1 MAFKDDMNL
10 LGKYLQD
17 NQDNQD
23 NPSFNGSDG
32 ADGSD
37 ATALAS
43 GNTPVA
49 AQNQVGGTGSVSVS
63 PSTGT
68 HAGNPVAGK
77 PVGSAGTAGTGGVG
91 AGTGATGVPT
101 EEDIRIKGYM
111 KAFSDLIPKTS
122 YADDIKRQE
131 KMQLFNLL
139 ANMGKVGMQSIA
151 QTQGVR
157 QFAPIQDESGK
168 IQKRIEQFRALQRA
182 ADDKRNGTLLSLAIQ
197 QRDKDDA
204 ARRADEAG
212 RRADA
217 QFQFQREQAKINQ
230 GFNERRMAIQEKE
243 AKENSAHRA
252 WSRNN
257 TEKEQEARNRQWGAE
272 FGLKKKQWEYNTQP
286 VLALSTKFGDLYV
299 KNPEDIEGIVKSYLG
314 RLASEGDQTSA
325 ELMARIMESSG
336 SGNTQRAKNA
346 YTSSL
351 QYLNQLLDKNP
362 DALMYIIRSV
372 ENEGGELRQSS
383 YQKNAMRHYEY
394 NLQYLYPGD
403 NKPQR
408 PVSTGQSG
416 RRSTQSGGQSGS
428 GGRAGTPNRDDVMNN
443 PWGD

>member
-1 MAFKDDMNL
+1 MAFKDDLNL
-10 LGKYLQD
+10 LGKYQQD

-37 ATALAS
+37 ATALSS

-63 PSTGT
+63 PSTVVPS
-68 HAGNPVAGK
+68 AVKPVAGK
-77 PVGSAGTAGTGGVG
+77 PAGSAGTAGTGGVG

-157 QFAPIQDESGK
+157 QFAPIQDDSGK
-168 IQKRIEQFRALQRA
+168 IQERIEQFRALQRA

-197 QRDKDDA
+197 QRNNDD
-204 ARRADEAG
+204 AG
-212 RRADA
+212 RRADE
-217 QFQFQREQAKINQ
+217 QLQFQRDQAKINQ
-230 GFNERRMAIQEKE
+230 DLNERRLAMQEKE

-252 WSRNN
+252 WSRKN

-272 FGLKKKQWEYNTQP
+272 FGLKKKQWEYSTQP

-336 SGNTQRAKNA
+336 SGNTQRANNA
-346 YTSSL
+346 YKSSL
-351 QYLNQLLDKNP
+351 EYLSRLLDNNP
-362 DALMYIIRSV
+362 DELMYIIRSV

-383 YQKNAMRHYEY
+383 YQKNAMRHHEY

-416 RRSTQSGGQSGS
+416 RRSDPRGGQSGS
-428 GGRAGTPNRDDVMNN
+428 GGRAGTPNRDEVMNN
-443 PWGD
+443 PFGD

>member
-1 MAFKDDMNL
+1 MAFKDDLNL
-10 LGKYLQD
+10 LGKYQ
-17 NQDNQD
+17 QDNQD

-32 ADGSD
+32 ADRSD

-168 IQKRIEQFRALQRA
+168 IQERIEQFRALQRA

-204 ARRADEAG
+204 ARRAEEAG

-243 AKENSAHRA
+243 AEENSAHRA
-252 WSRNN
+252 WSRKN

-272 FGLKKKQWEYNTQP
+272 FGLKKQQWEYSTQP

-325 ELMARIMESSG
+325 DLLARFD
-336 SGNTQRAKNA
+336 SGNTQRTKNA

-394 NLQYLYPGD
+394 NLQYLYPED

-416 RRSTQSGGQSGS
+416 RSSDPRGGQSGS
-428 GGRAGTPNRDDVMNN
+428 GGRAGTPNRDEVMNN
-443 PWGD
+443 PFGD

>member
-1 MAFKDDMNL
+1 MAFKDDMYL
-10 LGKYLQD
+10 LGQYQ
-17 NQDNQD
+17 QDNQD

-37 ATALAS
+37 ETALAS

-63 PSTGT
+63 PVGT
-68 HAGNPVAGK
+68 PAAVK
-77 PVGSAGTAGTGGVG
+77 PASVKPAGT

-168 IQKRIEQFRALQRA
+168 IQERIEQFRTLQRA

-197 QRDKDDA
+197 QRNNDD
-204 ARRADEAG
+204 AG

-217 QFQFQREQAKINQ
+217 QLQFQRDQAKINQ
-230 GFNERRMAIQEKE
+230 GFKERSLAIQEKE

-252 WSRNN
+252 WSRKN

-272 FGLKKKQWEYNTQP
+272 FGLKKQQWEYSTQP

-351 QYLNQLLDKNP
+351 EYLNRLLDKNP

-428 GGRAGTPNRDDVMNN
+428 GGRAGTPNRDEVMNN
-443 PWGD
+443 PFGD

>member
-1 MAFKDDMNL
+1 MAFKDDMYL
-10 LGKYLQD
+10 LGKYQ
-17 NQDNQD
+17 QDNQD
-23 NPSFNGSDG
+23 NPSFNGS
-32 ADGSD
+32 DGSD

-49 AQNQVGGTGSVSVS
+49 AQNQVGDTGSVSVS
-63 PSTGT
+63 PSTVVPS
-68 HAGNPVAGK
+68 AVKPVAGK
-77 PVGSAGTAGTGGVG
+77 PAGTAETGGVG
-91 AGTGATGVPT
+91 SGTGATGVPT
-101 EEDIRIKGYM
+101 EEDIRVKGYM

-168 IQKRIEQFRALQRA
+168 IQERIEQFRALQRA

-217 QFQFQREQAKINQ
+217 QFQFQRDQAKIQQ
-230 GFNERRMAIQEKE
+230 GLNERRMAIQEKE
-243 AKENSAHRA
+243 AEENSAHRA
-252 WSRNN
+252 WSRKQA
-257 TEKEQEARNRQWGAE
+257 EKEQEARNRQWGAE

-299 KNPEDIEGIVKSYLG
+299 KNPNDIEGIVKSYLG

-325 ELMARIMESSG
+325 DLLARFD

-346 YTSSL
+346 YKSSL

-394 NLQYLYPGD
+394 NLQYLYPED

-408 PVSTGQSG
+408 HVSTGQSG
-416 RRSTQSGGQSGS
+416 RSSDPRGGQSGS
-428 GGRAGTPNRDDVMNN
+428 GGRAGTPNRDEVMNN
-443 PWGD
+443 PFGD

>member
-1 MAFKDDMNL
+1 MAFKDDLNL
-10 LGKYLQD
+10 LGKYL
-17 NQDNQD
+17 QDNQD

-32 ADGSD
+32 ADGAD
-37 ATALAS
+37 ATALSS

-63 PSTGT
+63 PSTVVP
-68 HAGNPVAGK
+68 AGSPVAGK
-77 PVGSAGTAGTGGVG
+77 PAGSAVTTGTGGVG

-157 QFAPIQDESGK
+157 QFSPIQDESGK
-168 IQKRIEQFRALQRA
+168 IQERIEQFRALQRA

-204 ARRADEAG
+204 ARRAEEAG

-243 AKENSAHRA
+243 AEENSAHRA
-252 WSRNN
+252 WSRKN
-257 TEKEQEARNRQWGAE
+257 TEKEQETRNRQWGAE
-272 FGLKKKQWEYNTQP
+272 FGLKKQQWEYNTQP

-299 KNPEDIEGIVKSYLG
+299 KNQNDIEGIVKSYLG

-325 ELMARIMESSG
+325 DLLARFD

-351 QYLNQLLDKNP
+351 EYLNRLLDKNP

-416 RRSTQSGGQSGS
+416 RSSDPRGGQSGS
-428 GGRAGTPNRDDVMNN
+428 GGRAGTPNRDEVMNN
-443 PWGD
+443 PFGD

>member
-23 NPSFNGSDG
+23 NPSFNGADGSDG
-32 ADGSD
+32 ADGAD
-37 ATALAS
+37 ATALVS

-68 HAGNPVAGK
+68 PAAVK
-77 PVGSAGTAGTGGVG
+77 PASVKPAGSAGTGGTAGTGGVG

-157 QFAPIQDESGK
+157 QFSPIQDESGK
-168 IQKRIEQFRALQRA
+168 IQERIEQFRALQRA

-197 QRDKDDA
+197 QRNNDDA
-204 ARRADEAG
+204 A

-217 QFQFQREQAKINQ
+217 QFQFQRDQAKINQ
-230 GFNERRMAIQEKE
+230 GFKERSLAIQEKE

-252 WSRNN
+252 WSRKN

-272 FGLKKKQWEYNTQP
+272 FGLKKQQWEYNTQP

-351 QYLNQLLDKNP
+351 EYLNQLLDKNP

-372 ENEGGELRQSS
+372 ENEGGELRQSN

-416 RRSTQSGGQSGS
+416 RSSNQSGGQSGS
-428 GGRAGTPNRDDVMNN
+428 GGRAGTPNRDEVMNN
-443 PWGD
+443 PFGD